1 MEIDVIVVTAMSK
14 GRSSGAW
21 GQGLSID
28 EAKRKCKSFGGDLD
42 GGYTILTFGQG
53 SQFMGFDGMGRV
65 HWQGVEPETVEVP
78 PHRSRQKRHPELDRR
93 RSALKRAVPKEISK

>member
-28 EAKRKCKSFGGDLD
+28 EA
-42 GGYTILTFGQG
+42 
-53 SQFMGFDGMGRV
+53 
-65 HWQGVEPETVEVP
+65 P